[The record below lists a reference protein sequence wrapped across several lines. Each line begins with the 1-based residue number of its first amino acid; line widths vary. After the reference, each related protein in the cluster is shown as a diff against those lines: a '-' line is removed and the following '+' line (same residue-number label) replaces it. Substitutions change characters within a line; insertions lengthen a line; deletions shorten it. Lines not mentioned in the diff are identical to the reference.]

1 MAGLK
6 ELRTR
11 IETIKSTQKI
21 TSAMKL
27 VAAARLRRAQTLIDK
42 SEPYHQILQK
52 SADRIMQEV
61 REIEKRT
68 GVSFIY
74 PKLVRGTGRD
84 DVHILVVMSS
94 NKGLCGGYN
103 VKIAKEAAAHVD
115 SLLAVGKKVQIVC
128 VGKRAGDILKRKYP
142 DMVREV
148 KVNIVK
154 KGARYD
160 DAADLAN
167 RLLESFDKEEFD
179 YCDVMYTKFNSAI
192 NTEIVLEQLL
202 PVNFEH
208 VIAVEPLSAEQAAYE
223 FEPNPIEMLE
233 KMLPLLVREE
243 LFEEVA
249 QSQASE
255 HGLRMTSMD
264 NATRNAKDI
273 ISKLTL
279 RYNRIRQSA
288 ITTEL
293 VEIIAGAEAI

>member
-11 IETIKSTQKI
+11 VESIKSTQKI

-27 VAAARLRRAQTLIDK
+27 VAAARLRRAQELIAK
-42 SEPYHQILQK
+42 SIPYHQILLK
-52 SADRIMQEV
+52 SASRLVLDIKAMEQRD
-61 REIEKRT
+61 K
-68 GVSFIY
+68 VSFIY
-74 PKLVRGTGRD
+74 PKLVRNDGKSHR
-84 DVHILVVMSS
+84 HIVVVISS
-94 NKGLCGGYN
+94 NKGLCGVYN
-103 VKIAKEAAAHVD
+103 TKVAKEAAIHVED
-115 SLLAVGKKVQIVC
+115 LRKLGKDVYIVC
-128 VGKRAGDILKRKYP
+128 VGKKAYDILKRKYA
-142 DMVREV
+142 D
-148 KVNIVK
+148 KITDIKINIVK

-167 RLLESFDKEEFD
+167 KLMERFYADDFD
-179 YCDVMYTKFNSAI
+179 YCDVVYTKFNSAVS
-192 NTEIVLEQLL
+192 TEIVVEQLL
-202 PVNFEH
+202 PVNFDH
-208 VIAVEPLSAEQAAYE
+208 LMPIEPLSAENATYE
-223 FEPNPIEMLE
+223 SEPHQVEMLTE
-233 KMLPLLVREE
+233 MLPLLVREE
-243 LFEEVA
+243 LFAEVA

-255 HGLRMTSMD
+255 HGMRMTSMD